1 MHVMSNNMAGADM
14 LLSSHSEKLRELAED
29 VDTLDTRVDKI
40 ATKIQT
46 ISGSLS
52 DAEGVLKGY
61 NKFAWLLVTAVLGT
75 IGTAAMSYWFMS

>member
-1 MHVMSNNMAGADM
+1 MHIMSNNMAGADM

-29 VDTLDTRVDKI
+29 VDILDNRVDKI
-40 ATKIQT
+40 SIKIQNM
-46 ISGSLS
+46 SASLS

-75 IGTAAMSYWFMS
+75 IGTAAMSYWFMT